1 MIIWVWYAFDFP
13 VGKGMPE
20 PKDVV
25 QAYQGD
31 VIETHLFPV

>member
-1 MIIWVWYAFDFP
+1 MIIWAWYGFDFP
-13 VGKGMPE
+13 VGKGMSE

-31 VIETHLFPV
+31 VIAIHLFPV